1 MALSLN
7 AEQRNI
13 MDLFVNEKLYKIPG
27 YQRPYSWNFDQ
38 CEQFYRDLYDAFL
51 RDDDYFIGNLVLA
64 HGRKNKN
71 DYEVVDGQQRLI
83 TLWILLYVAHRMFNG
98 LDKLDRTLFI
108 EGWSGS
114 EKNLRIDS
122 KVFEN
127 NDGEN
132 LLRLSEEKSSSL
144 NERLYSVINNKDE
157 ITFVKCSSIIEY
169 NALCFY
175 KWFSYL
181 AKKNGEVKT
190 IQFIRF
196 IVERVYMLPIELT
209 DDDAEKASRQA
220 LTIFETLND
229 RGLNLED
236 ADIFKEKLYNKS
248 LATNKGNDFIKK
260 WSELRRSCKN
270 IGLKIDDVFR
280 FYMHIIRGL
289 NNEPGY
295 NQNLRDFFT
304 TNNVSPLLTESYDN
318 VLNDLNK
325 IIEAISWVKEA
336 SKNNN
341 DISAWLQLINV
352 YTNQYPLYAVVAYI
366 FKNSEPDSQKFIIL
380 LQALV
385 RYCFYKGATTSVDN
399 EIYSIIRNIMHDED
413 VKNYEQN
420 SIEESFFDRIG
431 SMRVPYAL
439 LAFYLENPKG
449 LEHYYVDRILS
460 NKDIDS
466 QFENESSN
474 TDVKKLLD
482 SLGNTIV
489 LDCSR
494 RYGFFEKRAEYYKK
508 NSNLKE
514 VKSIFNPNDIP
525 TPAIIEQR
533 DRTIKNRLIQFF
545 KGE

>member
-27 YQRPYSWNFDQ
+27 YQRPYSWTFDQ
-38 CEQFYRDLYDAFL
+38 CENFYRDLYDAFR

-71 DYEVVDGQQRLI
+71 NYEVVDGQQRLI
-83 TLWILLYVAHRMFNG
+83 TLWILLFVAHSMFDG
-98 LDKLDRTLFI
+98 LDKLERTLFI

-127 NDGEN
+127 NDSEN
-132 LLRLSEEKSSSL
+132 LLQLSMKNGCELKQRLTAVK
-144 NERLYSVINNKDE
+144 NRNDE
-157 ITFVKCSSIIEY
+157 IVFAKCSSLIEY
-169 NALCFY
+169 NALCY
-175 KWFSYL
+175 YYWFSYL
-181 AKKNGEVKT
+181 ANNIGTEKT
-190 IQFIRF
+190 TQFVRF
-196 IVERVYMLPIELT
+196 IVDRVYMLPIELT

-248 LATNKGNDFIKK
+248 LANNKGNDFIEK
-260 WSELRRSCKN
+260 WSELKRSCN
-270 IGLKIDDVFR
+270 NLGLKIDDVFR

-304 TNNVSPLLTESYDN
+304 TNAVSPLLTENYDK
-318 VLNDLNK
+318 VISDLNK
-325 IIEAISWVKEA
+325 IIETISWVEDA
-336 SKNNN
+336 STSNN
-341 DISAWLQLINV
+341 DVSAWLQLINA

-366 FKNSEPDSQKFIIL
+366 FKNPDPDPQKFIKL

-399 EIYSIIRNIMHDED
+399 EIYLIIRNIMHDED
-413 VKNYEQN
+413 VKNYEQT

-431 SMRVPYAL
+431 TMRVPYAL
-439 LAFYLENPKG
+439 LAFYLDNPKG
-449 LEHYYVDRILS
+449 LKQFNVDRILS
-460 NKDIDS
+460 NKDMDY
-466 QFENESSN
+466 QLENESSN
-474 TDVKKLLD
+474 TEVRKLLD
-482 SLGNTIV
+482 SLGNAIV
-489 LDCSR
+489 IDCSR
-494 RYGFFEKRAEYYKK
+494 RYGTFEKRAKYYHK
-508 NSNLKE
+508 NCDIKE

-525 TPAIIEQR
+525 STTIIEQR
-533 DRTIKNRLIQFF
+533 DRAIKNRLVQFF